1 VNRTYITGVVI
12 QHRSMNGC
20 TGQIQNTKP
29 AIGRYLFAD
38 MVGRSLHNDKTMPV
52 PKGSQLSDIPR
63 PGKFHDGFGLSRV
76 RVDAFV
82 VA

>member
-1 VNRTYITGVVI
+1 
-12 QHRSMNGC
+12 
-20 TGQIQNTKP
+20 
-29 AIGRYLFAD
+29 